1 MHAGKAISVVICAYT
16 EKRWDDL
23 LAAVDSVCQQTTPA
37 QEIIVVIDHNPALL
51 QHIHNALSHIT
62 NIIIVENKEMR
73 GLSGARNCGIKQARS
88 PFIAFLDD
96 DAVAAPDWLQRIQ
109 EGLDDTLVLGVGGIV
124 IPLWLKQPAS
134 WFPKEFLWVV
144 GCTYAGMPQHNHTI
158 RNPIGANMLLRRE
171 IFEHVGGFHNDI
183 GRVGTLPV
191 GCEETELCIR
201 ARQHWPQGRFLYEPG
216 ASVSHRVP
224 AQRTTWR
231 YFCERCYAE
240 GYSKA
245 LISKRIGSQ
254 DGLASERTYT
264 LKTLPKGIMRGLK
277 DTLLRRDF
285 AGMARA
291 SAIIM
296 GFSLTTIGYIVGYL
310 L

>member
-1 MHAGKAISVVICAYT
+1 MHADKAISVVICAYT
-16 EKRWDDL
+16 EQRWDDL
-23 LAAVDSVCQQTTPA
+23 LAAVDSVCQQTIPA
-37 QEIIVVIDHNPALL
+37 QEIIVVIDHNPTLL
-51 QHIHNALSHIT
+51 HRTHEALSHIT
-62 NIIIVENKEMR
+62 NITVVENKEKR
-73 GLSGARNCGIKQARS
+73 GLSGARNCGVKQAQS

-96 DAVAAPDWLQRIQ
+96 DAVAAPDWLQQIQ
-109 EGLDDTLVLGVGGIV
+109 EGLDDTLVLGVGGVV
-124 IPLWLKQPAS
+124 IPLWLKQPAP
-134 WFPKEFLWVV
+134 WFPEEFLWVV

-171 IFEHVGGFHNDI
+171 IFEHVGGFHNDL
-183 GRVGTLPV
+183 GRIGTLPV

-201 ARQHWPQGRFLYEPG
+201 ARRYWPQGRFLYEPG

-231 YFCERCYAE
+231 YFCARCYAE

-245 LISKRIGSQ
+245 LISKRIGRQ

-277 DTLLRRDF
+277 DTLLRHDLT
-285 AGMARA
+285 GMTR
-291 SAIIM
+291 SIAIIA
-296 GFSLTTIGYIVGYL
+296 GFSLTTMGYMVGYIL
-310 L
+310 